1 MVAIF
6 AQLKWRLV
14 TSRIRSV
21 RGGTRAWMI
30 VGWCVAVLLLAL
42 VLVGLVLLRSQP
54 ELARTLVTT
63 LFTAQFLAWGL
74 APLIAFGIDETVD
87 PARFAL
93 LPIREDVLQRGLL
106 VTALIGY
113 LPVVNAV
120 LLIGAAVALST
131 QWWMLPIALVA
142 VAVQLLICVLFSRA
156 LSTAMSGLMSGRRGR
171 DLGVMIGFAVIV
183 GYMLLNF
190 ALNSVGQQGNGDEF
204 GAKVS
209 SVAAGLG
216 WAPPGALAQLPGF
229 LADGRGVR
237 AVVAVITAAAC
248 AAVLW
253 WWWSGALRASLT
265 TMPSDTENA
274 ARSTG
279 RSGRA
284 VATSTTGMMSLVA
297 DRNRVLAWRDPLR
310 RVSWL
315 LVLFLAFV
323 WPFLV
328 IRGHGSLF
336 AVTFPAILAGS
347 LVADCYGTDG
357 SGVWLHMVA
366 FADRTRARGEL
377 LGHAVTV
384 VLPGAVAMTAAV
396 CLHAAIRGDWAWAP
410 AGVGTAVGGLLGGV
424 AAAGY
429 FSARL
434 PYAVRQSRKSMFASS
449 IAGQKG
455 RTAGASL
462 GMLAGGILTI
472 IPAAVFAILAVTM
485 DVSFGWIALV
495 LGPLVGLAAVWISS
509 GVAAR
514 TYLERGPEILAVVA
528 AGDRV

>member
-30 VGWCVAVLLLAL
+30 VGWCVAALLLVL
-42 VLVGLVLLRSQP
+42 VLVGLAVLRTQP

-93 LPIREDVLQRGLL
+93 LPIRPSVLQRGLL

-113 LPVVNAV
+113 LPVANVV
-120 LLIGAAVALST
+120 LLLGAALALAT
-131 QWWMLPIALVA
+131 QWWMLPVALVA
-142 VAVQLLICVLFSRA
+142 AAVQLLICVLFSRA
-156 LSTAMSGLMSGRRGR
+156 LSTAMSGLMAGRRGR

-190 ALNSVGQQGNGDEF
+190 ALNSIGRQGSGDEF
-204 GAKVS
+204 GNRAN
-209 SVAAGLG
+209 SVAVGLG

-229 LADGRGVR
+229 LADGRGAR
-237 AVVAVITAAAC
+237 AVIAMLTAALC

-253 WWWSGALRASLT
+253 WWWSAALRASLT
-265 TMPSDTENA
+265 TIQSDTENA

-284 VATSTTGMMSLVA
+284 VARSTTGMMALVA

-315 LVLFLAFV
+315 MVVFLAFG

-357 SGVWLHMVA
+357 SGVWLHLVA
-366 FADRTRARGEL
+366 FADRVRARGEL

-384 VLPGAVAMTAAV
+384 VLPGAVVLTAAV
-396 CLHAAIRGDWAWAP
+396 LMHAAIHGDWAWAP
-410 AGVGTAVGGLLGGV
+410 AAVGTTVGGLLGGV

-462 GMLAGGILTI
+462 GMLGGGILTI
-472 IPAAVFAILAVTM
+472 IPAAVFAILAVTK
-485 DVSFGWIALV
+485 DASFGWIALI
-495 LGPLVGLAAVWISS
+495 LGPLAGLVAVWISS
-509 GVAAR
+509 RLASR